1 VGLVQ
6 LIRFLVLKLTYIV
19 LNTRFDMVVVFTA
32 NCFLV
37 GDNIFIDSE
46 TLLMTDFMNLK
57 IKLAQS
63 FERTHKDRMCV
74 CSYG

>member
-19 LNTRFDMVVVFTA
+19 SNARFDMVVIFTA

-37 GDNIFIDSE
+37 GDNILSTASRF
-46 TLLMTDFMNLK
+46 
-57 IKLAQS
+57 
-63 FERTHKDRMCV
+63 
-74 CSYG
+74 